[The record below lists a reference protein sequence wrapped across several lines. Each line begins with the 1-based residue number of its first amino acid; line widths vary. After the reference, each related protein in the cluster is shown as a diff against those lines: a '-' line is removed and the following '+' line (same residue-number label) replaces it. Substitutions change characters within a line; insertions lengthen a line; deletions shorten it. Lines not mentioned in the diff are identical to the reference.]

1 VPFHYKAIRGSSVTA
16 DNVLEVQRCDVRR
29 LASRGVPVE
38 MIRHLIGGAPS
49 GSLYTRPRFLRL
61 FKDDLARG
69 KAEADAAVAE
79 ALFELAHSGK
89 SVQATLAWAR
99 QRLGWAVLSE
109 GDDDRSSAASARKD
123 LSDGRG
129 QDPLAT
135 LQTLLDQ
142 IAAHKAASAGSSAEL
157 AATSATEPTAASG

>member
-1 VPFHYKAIRGSSVTA
+1 MTA

-38 MIRHLIGGAPS
+38 MIRHLIGPLPS

-61 FKDDLARG
+61 FKDDLNKG

-79 ALFELAHSGK
+79 ALFELAQSGK

-99 QRLGWAVLSE
+99 QRLGWAVFSE
-109 GDDDRSSAASARKD
+109 GDDDRSSAAALSARNERRG
-123 LSDGRG
+123 DGA

-135 LQTLLDQ
+135 LQALLDQ
-142 IAAHKAASAGSSAEL
+142 IASRKAGSAGASAEVV
-157 AATSATEPTAASG
+157 ATSPPEPAAASG